1 MPKQQSKPNLIYA
14 LDANGKPVH
23 IDSVPNGR
31 VCGCRCPRC
40 NGELEARNGGTER
53 AHHFAHGDG
62 ADCVGAVESAI
73 HCLAKEI
80 LKETLCVCL
89 PQGAGI
95 QKFDRIDTEKNYP
108 ELKLRPDCV
117 GYYGNKQLWV
127 EFKRTHEVDAQK
139 AGKIISA
146 RIDCIEIDLTECEQ
160 DKEKLREFITQSSE
174 KRKWIYSEQYG
185 IGLSDFETYNR
196 APSQKD
202 DSEASNEKIARHFA
216 LDDNGQLIDLRVPG
230 EFDALN
236 HSYYCPNCEKEVVL
250 NVDDNGGYS
259 FAHIEESVLCD
270 DEMYLRET
278 AVAAI
283 QKSFI
288 QSAECPIEITQYRT
302 CKEAQ
307 KCPCFQEECKVSTTK
322 CFDLKKHGYSK
333 IKKNHK
339 FNDVS
344 YRTDLVLHGDNIKPD
359 DVIEVLVNTENY
371 ENELGTKR
379 RLIEVT
385 VYDENDICQLERGLN
400 NFSRVRL
407 SGFNSKAKEPAELKE
422 IQSDIWKYTIY
433 TSGKI
438 HIGQAKCTEL
448 HPSVNQS
455 NILKEGIFT
464 RIDASLEELYV
475 FLLLRY
481 KTLKKEICRC
491 RLCYYLRESN
501 GLSNDCV
508 CICYK
513 TVGTPKIPLK
523 EKNPPIN
530 CPFFKMN
537 YDILNREKELNERID
552 ILEL

>member
-1 MPKQQSKPNLIYA
+1 MPKQPSKPNLIYA
-14 LDANGKPVH
+14 LNANGKPVH

-31 VCGCRCPRC
+31 ACGCRCPRC

-95 QKFDRIDTEKNYP
+95 QKFDRIDTEKNYL

-146 RIDCIEIDLTECEQ
+146 HIDCIEIDLNECGQ
-160 DKEKLREFITQSSE
+160 DKDALREFITQRIE
-174 KRKWIYSEQYG
+174 KRKWIYSELYG
-185 IGLSDFETYNR
+185 IGISDSETYNR

-333 IKKNHK
+333 IKKKHK
-339 FNDVS
+339 FDDVS

-407 SGFNSKAKEPAELKE
+407 SGFNSKAKEPAEPKE

-464 RIDASLEELYV
+464 RIDATFEEMYL

-481 KTLKKEICRC
+481 KTLKNEICRC
-491 RLCYYLRESN
+491 SLCYYLRESN

-508 CICYK
+508 CIRYK
-513 TVGTPKIPLK
+513 TAGTPKIPLK
-523 EKNPPIN
+523 EKNPPVN
-530 CPFFKMN
+530 CPHFKMN